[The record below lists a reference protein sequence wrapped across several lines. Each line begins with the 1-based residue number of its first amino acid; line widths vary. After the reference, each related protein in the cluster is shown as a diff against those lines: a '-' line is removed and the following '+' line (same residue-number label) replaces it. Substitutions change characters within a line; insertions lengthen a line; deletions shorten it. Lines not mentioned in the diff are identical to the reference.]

1 MKRLIFFTLL
11 LVVLLGCTDS
21 SDYQQITSN
30 NKPQVGFF
38 APGRVNEAFAE
49 QVDIQLY
56 NLHTPEALQENLQ
69 MAAKH
74 GLKLFIAMSMPPK
87 FMQDI
92 ATSYH
97 FEGEV
102 HEKQLSPA
110 LAIKLRRAVPRALL
124 EEKLMPF
131 LMVMQHYPEAI
142 EAVFLNDEPYLNG
155 ISFEDLDQLALDTR
169 ILLDRQGLEK
179 VKIGAV
185 FASAMFNKEFAQ
197 HLDKASSAYAYAI
210 DKYFLSIKEKEA
222 TGEAAVQEL
231 QWLDDINR
239 FRLTTYDKANNMYV
253 GGGLPTSLDI
263 VGFDFYLSTLL
274 QDGVHNESLAWF
286 AEKNLHPACKG
297 FKKST
302 IHKLRND
309 LSFWDAEEKMTD
321 NLALQAKQTTQDKV
335 ILDQWYTC
343 RTESVLALLYN
354 EIKQSGRLD
363 REVLLVSESS
373 TNGVMAFDRDGNRL
387 ANQQMDLSHTRVVDE
402 VVRAFDLVEKHPIN
416 HLLFF
421 TYETETDYSINLTI
435 DGAEGIPQALHLIY
449 QNAWRNHEPL
459 SSH

>member
-1 MKRLIFFTLL
+1 MLL
-11 LVVLLGCTDS
+11 LAMLLGCADS
-21 SDYQQITSN
+21 SEQSTSEPLAFDQTLSSN
-30 NKPQVGFF
+30 QPQVGFF
-38 APGRVNEAFAE
+38 APGRVNEAFADK
-49 QVDIQLY
+49 VDIQLY

-69 MAAKH
+69 LAAKH
-74 GLKLFIAMSMPPK
+74 GLKLFIAMGMPPK
-87 FMQDI
+87 FMEDI
-92 ATSYH
+92 ATDYN
-97 FEGEV
+97 FEDQV
-102 HEKQLSPA
+102 YEKQLPPA
-110 LAIKLRRAVPRALL
+110 AAIKLRRALPMALL
-124 EEKLMPF
+124 DEGFTPF
-131 LMVMQHYPEAI
+131 LKVMQHYPDAI

-155 ISFEDLDQLALDTR
+155 ISFEDLDQLAIDTR
-169 ILLDRQGLEK
+169 ALLDKYGLEK

-197 HLDKASSAYAYAI
+197 HLDAASSAYTYNI
-210 DKYFLSIKEKEA
+210 DQYFLTIKEKEA
-222 TGEAAVQEL
+222 KGEAAAQEL
-231 QWLDDINR
+231 QWLDAIKS

-274 QDGVHNESLAWF
+274 QDGVHNESLQWF
-286 AEKNLHPACKG
+286 AKQKLHPSCQG

-302 IHKLRND
+302 INTLRKD
-309 LSFWDAEEKMTD
+309 LSFWDAE
-321 NLALQAKQTTQDKV
+321 AKKTTKDKA

-354 EIKQSGRLD
+354 EINQSGRPD

-373 TNGVMAFDRDGNRL
+373 TNGVMAFDRAGNRL
-387 ANQQMDLSHTRVVDE
+387 ADQQMDLPHSRVVDE
-402 VVRAFDLVEKHPIN
+402 VVRALDLVKKHPIN

-449 QNAWRNHEPL
+449 QNARRNHEPL
-459 SSH
+459 PAN